1 MLLDVCFLNCHVYI
15 IETCKRMY
23 LKRVFVVFGLH
34 PQCSEWIIKIVWVW
48 QRHAAISTIHNS
60 MWIIFMTDV
69 ILSLF
74 KESQQVQSYN
84 MIYAVLLTIA
94 LFCILNV
101 YILLPTGRCCGDEK
115 TEWPR
120 RTDKSRTLKKTKT
133 KKMPTA
139 HLSVFFFYKFK

>member
-1 MLLDVCFLNCHVYI
+1 
-15 IETCKRMY
+15 
-23 LKRVFVVFGLH
+23 
-34 PQCSEWIIKIVWVW
+34 
-48 QRHAAISTIHNS
+48 

-84 MIYAVLLTIA
+84 MIYAILLTIA

-115 TEWPR
+115 T
-120 RTDKSRTLKKTKT
+120 K
-133 KKMPTA
+133 
-139 HLSVFFFYKFK
+139 